1 MESHLPP
8 PPIRGSSIEIGPQIP
23 GLRGRDEN
31 GGATVSACSVVVVH
45 MRDDGGG
52 GEDTEQPREKE
63 TPASLGQPLPLHA
76 RIP

>member
-1 MESHLPP
+1 MESHLP